1 MTAAPAK
8 TVRVTIF
15 AFALSLT
22 ACGGGDKSVAPP
34 VATSLTAN
42 SGTSLTGVAGAAVT
56 DRPSVIMKDQRGDP
70 MAGVPVTFAVTTGGG
85 TITGNSV
92 TTNASGVAT
101 VGGWTLGATAG
112 PNSLTATAGSL
123 AGVTFTATGTA
134 GAAASLTKTAGDNQ
148 AALAG
153 SAVSVPPAVTVRD
166 ANGNLVSGTVVTFT
180 VASGGGSVTGGTATS
195 NSSGLATVG
204 SWTLGTL
211 GTNTLTATAVGAP
224 SVTFTATATWCSV
237 STVHTIGTTSNGTL
251 STSDCRFADGSYVDF
266 YSTTVST
273 ASAYL
278 FTQSAS
284 SFDTYLLLL
293 AADQT
298 PIAENNDASATTSN
312 SAIKALLPSD
322 NYILAAN
329 SRGPGAT
336 GSYAL
341 SSSTTSVTV
350 TNCET
355 VYIVRGLTT
364 TQNVSTT
371 DCVEAGPYYSD
382 RYFIYLKAGQSLTV
396 TMSSTAVDSWLELYD
411 SGGNLVAVNDD
422 RDEATF
428 DARIVYTPPVAGYY
442 RIFAR
447 TNSSGETGS
456 YSLTIQ

>member
-1 MTAAPAK
+1 
-8 TVRVTIF
+8 VGSN
-15 AFALSLT
+15 SLT
-22 ACGGGDKSVAPP
+22 ASTSGLSP
-34 VATSLTAN
+34 VTFTAT
-42 SGTSLTGVAGAAVT
+42 GTAGAAA
-56 DRPSVIMKDQRGDP
+56 SVVKTAGDGQTAT
-70 MAGVPVTFAVTTGGG
+70 AGSAVNTAPAVTVRDANGNPVSGVVVVFVVASGGGSVTGG
-85 TITGNSV
+85 TQ
-92 TTNASGVAT
+92 TTNTAGVAT
-101 VGGWTLGATAG
+101 VGGWTLGTTAG

-123 AGVTFTATGTA
+123 AAVTFTATGTA
-134 GAAASLTKTAGDNQ
+134 GPAASLTKTAGDNQ
-148 AALAG
+148 TALAG

-166 ANGNLVSGTVVTFT
+166 ANGNLVSGAVVTFS

-195 NSSGLATVG
+195 NSSGVATVG

-396 TMSSTAVDSWLELYD
+396 TMSSAAVDSWLELYD

-422 RDEATF
+422 RYEGGTF
-428 DARIVYTPPVAGYY
+428 DAQIVYTPPVAGYY

-447 TNSSGETGS
+447 TNSSADTGS